1 MKQIIYFFGLFLY
14 FFCNQ
19 SWSQQPSE
27 ATIRLLERNKMFE
40 PKLIEVAENVYA
52 AVGYQ
57 VSTNGFIIGEDGIIV
72 IDPGQTISG
81 AQNFNIVLRELTDK
95 PIKAIIYTHGHPDH
109 FNAASIFYSEGVE
122 VWARDNFGSETELVR
137 LNGYQGGV
145 RSSNTQGF
153 DLPIE
158 QRIGVGIG
166 IPPTNRPGMGLM
178 SDGIITNNVDGVNPN
193 NLVSQAPAR
202 MIQPNNIFSTDR
214 QSIEIAGVYL
224 ELVKAPGETDDHLY
238 VWYPKEK
245 VIFTG
250 DNFYQS
256 WPNTYPLRGTARR
269 SVRDWVDSLSSMVE
283 EKPEVVVPGHTAP
296 MQNATEVLTN
306 YRDALKW
313 VLDKTIEGAKSKL
326 TPDELIKYTE
336 LPDHLA
342 HLDYLQDYYG
352 SRWGTVRDI
361 YAQDLGWFDGNVLSL
376 YRQNPIQKAQQ
387 LADLLG
393 GIEPLSGK
401 VYEALNSDNFLIAA
415 ELADAWSKL
424 EPENYKPWL
433 ALAQALSVIAERTLN
448 APARNYTQSS
458 ANQARIKGEEIRL
471 LRNYLSLP
479 EDITLGD

>member
-1 MKQIIYFFGLFLY
+1 MNKFNYLSIISLIFFT
-14 FFCNQ
+14 Q
-19 SWSQQPSE
+19 SWGQQPSE
-27 ATIRLLERNKMFE
+27 ATIRLLERSKMFE
-40 PKLIEVAENVYA
+40 PQLIKVTENVYA

-57 VSTNGFIIGEDGIIV
+57 VSTNGFIIGKDGIIV
-72 IDPGQTISG
+72 IDPGQLISG
-81 AQNFNIVLRELTDK
+81 AQNFNKVLREITDK

-109 FNAASIFYSEGVE
+109 YNAAGAFYSEGVE
-122 VWARDNFGSETELVR
+122 VWARNNFGSETELVR

-158 QRIGVGIG
+158 QRIGVGVG
-166 IPPTNRPGMGLM
+166 IAMPPTNRPNLGGMGLM
-178 SDGIITNNVDGVNPN
+178 SDGAITNNVDGVDTS

-202 MIQPNNIFSTDR
+202 IIQPNNTFSGDR

-283 EKPEVVVPGHTAP
+283 EKPEIVIPGHTTP

-313 VLDKTIEGAKSKL
+313 VLDKTVEGAKLNL
-326 TPDELIKYTE
+326 TPDELVNFAQ
-336 LPDHLA
+336 LPEHLI

-352 SRWGTVRDI
+352 SQWGTVRDI
-361 YAQDLGWFDGNVLSL
+361 YAQDLGWFDGNVLNL
-376 YRQNPIQKAQQ
+376 HRQTPLEQAEN

-393 GIEPLSGK
+393 GVKLLSVK
-401 VYEALNSDNFLIAA
+401 VDEALRSKNYYRAA
-415 ELADAWSKL
+415 QLADAWSRL
-424 EPENYKPWL
+424 EPENYEPWF
-433 ALAQALSVIAERTLN
+433 ALAQSLSAIAEQTFN

-458 ANQARIKGEEIRL
+458 ANKA
-471 LRNYLSLP
+471 LSTAENLM
-479 EDITLGD
+479 E